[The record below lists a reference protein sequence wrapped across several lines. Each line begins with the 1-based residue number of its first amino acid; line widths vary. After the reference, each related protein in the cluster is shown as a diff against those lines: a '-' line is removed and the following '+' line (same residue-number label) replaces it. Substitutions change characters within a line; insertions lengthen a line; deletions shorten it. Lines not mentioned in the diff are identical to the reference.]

1 VAQQVAAIWVQ
12 LSSSLNPFLLPL
24 GESTALSLRIVTV
37 LPGNPASVKDY
48 RLQGDLNI
56 TQAASSG
63 ATKTV
68 RGFFLGTYVID
79 EQSSHNGGPLRFDVV
94 ATYDVNGNAV
104 DIKISTASK
113 NTVTF
118 GVRIGWQ
125 GDPQNVRITVSYIF
139 PPGEVTVPDVTIV
152 NTLLTRNDQVLEAG
166 QASHTAAL
174 SALDV
179 IGAALKD
186 DSFSDSASRLLFP
199 PPPPPS
205 SDLLVR
211 ATLDWVLFHR
221 RRTKT
226 CATETLTAIASTRR
240 YQVFHL
246 RVPDSA
252 SAGPIVSALL
262 SNDSAVLQKAG
273 FRPIDVVE
281 FAAGGP
287 ALNTPASAIQTDWSV
302 ASPPPSEVYYA
313 AIVSQGAAVAD
324 GNSLALQRLGRMQDA
339 VSALS
344 PPGADAK
351 YEVLPIVPAALPA
364 PGLDGD
370 IMMITVPPIKFT
382 GHRVLRTFLE
392 LPNVVKLIT
401 GIGVTQ
407 TVSQQQAQD
416 LGLVQFQ
423 EHTSIP
429 RTDDL
434 DGIQAKWIAAGA
446 GTVIDAAVIFDPSDT
461 SDSTATRAGQSLAI
475 CKKLG
480 TNTTPLQM
488 PTKVSVEPLT
498 SSITILHIQAP
509 IPNRTV
515 RLLIW
520 RPSDAGAGRSILP
533 LPGPVALEF
542 KPDNT
547 LVRRLKVDE
556 VAALQ
561 KFGST
566 VRQLEFFT
574 REAVPDAQV
583 QERAKALGKELD
595 SQGFKPSI
603 VPTTGPLPATL
614 SGLVPA
620 DAANAQDIVFIE
632 VVDIVI
638 G

>member
-1 VAQQVAAIWVQ
+1 
-12 LSSSLNPFLLPL
+12 
-24 GESTALSLRIVTV
+24 
-37 LPGNPASVKDY
+37 
-48 RLQGDLNI
+48 
-56 TQAASSG
+56 
-63 ATKTV
+63 
-68 RGFFLGTYVID
+68 
-79 EQSSHNGGPLRFDVV
+79 
-94 ATYDVNGNAV
+94 
-104 DIKISTASK
+104 
-113 NTVTF
+113 
-118 GVRIGWQ
+118 
-125 GDPQNVRITVSYIF
+125 
-139 PPGEVTVPDVTIV
+139 
-152 NTLLTRNDQVLEAG
+152 
-166 QASHTAAL
+166 
-174 SALDV
+174 
-179 IGAALKD
+179 
-186 DSFSDSASRLLFP
+186 
-199 PPPPPS
+199 
-205 SDLLVR
+205 
-211 ATLDWVLFHR
+211 
-221 RRTKT
+221 
-226 CATETLTAIASTRR
+226 
-240 YQVFHL
+240 
-246 RVPDSA
+246 
-252 SAGPIVSALL
+252 
-262 SNDSAVLQKAG
+262 
-273 FRPIDVVE
+273 
-281 FAAGGP
+281 
-287 ALNTPASAIQTDWSV
+287 
-302 ASPPPSEVYYA
+302 
-313 AIVSQGAAVAD
+313 
-324 GNSLALQRLGRMQDA
+324 
-339 VSALS
+339 
-344 PPGADAK
+344 
-351 YEVLPIVPAALPA
+351 
-364 PGLDGD
+364 
-370 IMMITVPPIKFT
+370 
-382 GHRVLRTFLE
+382 
-392 LPNVVKLIT
+392 
-401 GIGVTQ
+401 
-407 TVSQQQAQD
+407 
-416 LGLVQFQ
+416 VQFQ

-446 GTVIDAAVIFDPSDT
+446 GTVIDAAVVFDPNDT

>member
-1 VAQQVAAIWVQ
+1 
-12 LSSSLNPFLLPL
+12 
-24 GESTALSLRIVTV
+24 
-37 LPGNPASVKDY
+37 
-48 RLQGDLNI
+48 
-56 TQAASSG
+56 
-63 ATKTV
+63 
-68 RGFFLGTYVID
+68 
-79 EQSSHNGGPLRFDVV
+79 
-94 ATYDVNGNAV
+94 
-104 DIKISTASK
+104 
-113 NTVTF
+113 
-118 GVRIGWQ
+118 
-125 GDPQNVRITVSYIF
+125 
-139 PPGEVTVPDVTIV
+139 
-152 NTLLTRNDQVLEAG
+152 
-166 QASHTAAL
+166 
-174 SALDV
+174 
-179 IGAALKD
+179 
-186 DSFSDSASRLLFP
+186 
-199 PPPPPS
+199 
-205 SDLLVR
+205 
-211 ATLDWVLFHR
+211 
-221 RRTKT
+221 
-226 CATETLTAIASTRR
+226 
-240 YQVFHL
+240 
-246 RVPDSA
+246 
-252 SAGPIVSALL
+252 
-262 SNDSAVLQKAG
+262 
-273 FRPIDVVE
+273 
-281 FAAGGP
+281 
-287 ALNTPASAIQTDWSV
+287 
-302 ASPPPSEVYYA
+302 
-313 AIVSQGAAVAD
+313 
-324 GNSLALQRLGRMQDA
+324 
-339 VSALS
+339 
-344 PPGADAK
+344 
-351 YEVLPIVPAALPA
+351 
-364 PGLDGD
+364 
-370 IMMITVPPIKFT
+370 
-382 GHRVLRTFLE
+382 VLRTFLE

-446 GTVIDAAVIFDPSDT
+446 GPVIDAAVIFDPNDT

-498 SSITILHIQAP
+498 SSITI
-509 IPNRTV
+509 
-515 RLLIW
+515 LLIW